1 MLDGGVH
8 FWSALRMIASAC
20 GCGDPKQ
27 VSAHAREATK
37 DLPQPDSL
45 VGWVGF
51 ENGVHAS
58 VSVTFAAA
66 VVRVVWV
73 LLLMC

>member
-20 GCGDPKQ
+20 DCGDPAQ
-27 VSAHAREATK
+27 VSAHGMNASEN
-37 DLPQPDSL
+37 LPPPDSL

-51 ENGVHAS
+51 DNGVHAS
-58 VSVTFAAA
+58 LSVTFAAT
-66 VVRVVWV
+66 VVRTV
-73 LLLMC
+73 LDVL